1 MSTRLEKTIMK
12 PLSQLLL
19 LGAVAFSLSATAQ
32 NFTSGSTGAD
42 GPLVVNA
49 NTNIVLPASGVLNY
63 TTVNIAAN
71 RTVTF
76 TRNDANT
83 PVHILATGNVTIA
96 GDINVSGSSGNN
108 VKGGESGPGGF
119 NGGSPGSVST
129 PAGAGYG
136 PGAGRGGINSN
147 NTPDGAGSGAFST
160 VGTTGSST
168 RKGAIYGNALLIPM
182 IGGSGGGGT
191 EGTPGNG
198 GAGGAGAILIS
209 STTRID
215 LTGQIVAD
223 GGQHTSTAVNGG
235 SGGAVRLVAPVVAG
249 TGRIYAR
256 GNNGNGN
263 PGMGRIRID
272 ATDRSQMNF
281 QFFNPDITSVG
292 SLLLIFPTPLPRLD
306 IIEAA
311 GTAIPVNSGPVTL
324 QLPFGSSPNRSVRIQ
339 ARDFN
344 AQVPITLV
352 LTPDHGAPLTYTGT
366 INNTGAN
373 NPNFVDINVVMP
385 INEQTTFHVYS
396 K

>member
-1 MSTRLEKTIMK
+1 MK
-12 PLSQLLL
+12 LLSQLLFL
-19 LGAVAFSLSATAQ
+19 SAVAFSLSAAAQ

-42 GPLVVNA
+42 GPLNVTTVTVPSGT
-49 NTNIVLPASGVLNY
+49 TNIVLPPSGILNY
-63 TTVNIAAN
+63 TTVNIAIA

-76 TRNDANT
+76 TRNEANT
-83 PVHILATGNVTIA
+83 PVYILATGNVTIV
-96 GDINVSGSSGNN
+96 GDVVVTGSAGNN

-119 NGGSPGSVST
+119 NGGSPGSVSI
-129 PAGAGYG
+129 PAGAGFG
-136 PGAGRGGINSN
+136 PGAGRGGVN
-147 NTPDGAGSGAFST
+147 NATADGAGSGSFST
-160 VGTTGSST
+160 VSANGSST
-168 RKGAIYGNALLIPM
+168 RKGAIYGNALLIPL

-191 EGTPGNG
+191 DGTPGNG
-198 GAGGAGAILIS
+198 GAGGGGAILIS

-215 LTGQIVAD
+215 LTGQIAAE
-223 GGQHTSTAVNGG
+223 GGQSTSSALNGG

-249 TGRIYAR
+249 TGGRIFVR
-256 GNNGNGN
+256 GNNGFGGVNQS
-263 PGMGRIRID
+263 GMGRIRID

-281 QFFNPDITSVG
+281 QFINADVTSVG
-292 SLLLIFPTPLPRLD
+292 SLLLVFPTPLPRLD

-311 GTAIPVNSGPVTL
+311 GRVIPEGSGPVSF
-324 QLPFGSSPNRSVRIQ
+324 QLPFGSDPKRTVRVQ

-366 INNTGAN
+366 INNTGTNIPAT
-373 NPNFVDINVVMP
+373 VDLNIVMP